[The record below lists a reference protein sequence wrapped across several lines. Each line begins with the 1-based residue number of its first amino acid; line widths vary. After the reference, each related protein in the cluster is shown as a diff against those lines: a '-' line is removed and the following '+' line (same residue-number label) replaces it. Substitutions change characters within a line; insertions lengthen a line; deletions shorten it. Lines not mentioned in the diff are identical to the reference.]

1 MGKLFFDVFPTLK
14 TDEERKLLFQETEVE
29 KVTTNSARSYLKVDI
44 SSRHLIPK
52 KDIYQMERAIKEQTL
67 CAYAD

>member
-29 KVTTNSARSYLKVDI
+29 KVTTNSARSYLKVDMKQPT
-44 SSRHLIPK
+44 SHSEKRYLS
-52 KDIYQMERAIKEQTL
+52 DGTS
-67 CAYAD
+67 D